1 MPSSL
6 RRLRKTLLYN
16 SIVAWRTRAFWLR
29 ALLCFG
35 IGAAILFADDFTNF
49 DSRLQIRGPKPPSA
63 DVVIIDISEREWSSL
78 DPDSRNILKPLKEVV
93 SLSDA
98 FFWNP
103 RPWERLLTTILA
115 DEPAAV
121 GITFFF
127 GENIRVSQGFINQ
140 TRATFEDP
148 RIVWSADM
156 DGTGRVL
163 LPAFATSYNVNV
175 GLRTFHSDDDG
186 TVRRF
191 SSSLVQ
197 IPHLAVRIA
206 TLASLKN
213 PKPSVFR
220 DYQRPTLI
228 NYSGTADV
236 FKVINFKDVIENRI
250 DPTLLRGKIVLIGSL
265 NNPVEQ
271 MQTPLGRMSRTEI
284 TANMID
290 NVLYGKTVRRLPMWA
305 NLTLLSLLMIVSLW
319 ILVSYPQSVALVFFV
334 MTGLLGA
341 AASAWSF
348 DVARLWIPVLGPLI
362 QLIATYIVFLSYRL
376 TLNEQRTWR
385 LEQEQV
391 YLQEIE
397 QLKTNFVSM
406 MSHDLKTPIAK
417 IQAICD
423 RLLATHPD
431 SELVVDLRSLRRSS
445 DDLHRYIQSILQVT
459 KVEAKDFKITKEVT
473 DINDDIE
480 RVMTRISPLAQE
492 KKIWLKSDL
501 EPMFSIEA
509 DTTLIQEVILN
520 LLENAIKY
528 TPEGGRVTISS
539 REKDDNVEVIIEDT
553 GPGIALDEQK
563 DIWGKFIRGK
573 SQVEALKTP
582 GSGLGLYLVKY
593 FIELHGGRVFL
604 ESRSGPDDHG
614 TRIGFSIPVATG
626 SGDADDSDG
635 SGTGLGPMNSAGENA
650 T

>member
-1 MPSSL
+1 M
-6 RRLRKTLLYN
+6 RKTILYR
-16 SIVAWRTRAFWLR
+16 SIVVWRSRAFWLR

-35 IGAAILFADDFTNF
+35 IGVAVLFADDFTNF

-78 DPDSRNILKPLKEVV
+78 DPEARNILKPLKEVV

-103 RPWERLLTTILA
+103 RPWERLLTAVLA
-115 DEPAAV
+115 DDPAAV
-121 GITFFF
+121 GINFFF
-127 GENIRVSQGFINQ
+127 GDNIRVSQSFLSQ
-140 TRATFEDP
+140 RRAVFEDP
-148 RIVWSADM
+148 RIIWGADV
-156 DGTGRVL
+156 DGAGRVS
-163 LPAFATSYNVNV
+163 LPAFATSYNSNV
-175 GLRTFHSDDDG
+175 GLRTYRSDDDG
-186 TVRRF
+186 SVRRF
-191 SSSLVQ
+191 SSSLVN
-197 IPHLAVRIA
+197 IPNLGVRLAQMSR
-206 TLASLKN
+206 S
-213 PKPSVFR
+213 PSKAFR
-220 DYQRPTLI
+220 DYQEPTLI
-228 NYSGTADV
+228 NYAGSADV
-236 FKVINFKDVIENRI
+236 FKVVDFKDVIENRI

-284 TANMID
+284 TANIVD
-290 NVLYGKTVRRLPMWA
+290 NVLDGKTIRRLPMSA
-305 NLTLLSLLMIVSLW
+305 NFAILLLALALSLW

-334 MTGLLGA
+334 MTGMLGA
-341 AASAWSF
+341 AASAYAF
-348 DVARLWIPVLGPLI
+348 DVLRVWTPVLAPLV

-376 TLNEQRTWR
+376 AMNEQRTWR

-391 YLQEIE
+391 YLKEIE

-459 KVEAKDFKITKEVT
+459 KVEAKAFKISKEVT
-473 DINDDIE
+473 DINEDIE
-480 RVMTRISPLAQE
+480 KVMLRIAPLAQE

-509 DTTLIQEVILN
+509 DPTLIQEVILN
-520 LLENAIKY
+520 LMENAIKY
-528 TPEGGRVTISS
+528 TPEGGRVTVTS
-539 REKDDNVEVIIEDT
+539 REKDDNVEVVVEDT
-553 GPGIALDEQK
+553 GPGIAPEEQK
-563 DIWGKFIRGK
+563 EIWGKFIRGK
-573 SQVEALKTP
+573 SQSDTR

-593 FIELHGGRVFL
+593 FVELHGGRVFL
-604 ESRSGPDDHG
+604 ESRTATPSGPDDHG
-614 TRIGFSIPVATG
+614 TKIGFSIPVAEQAAE
-626 SGDADDSDG
+626 GD
-635 SGTGLGPMNSAGENA
+635 SAV
-650 T
+650 

>member
-6 RRLRKTLLYN
+6 QSLRKTLLYR
-16 SIVAWRTRAFWLR
+16 SIVVWRSRAFWLR

-35 IGAAILFADDFTNF
+35 IGAAVLIADDFTNY
-49 DSRLQIRGPKPPSA
+49 DSRLQIRGPKPPSG

-78 DPDSRNILKPLKEVV
+78 DPESRNILKPLKEVV

-103 RPWERLLTTILA
+103 RPWERLLTAVLA

-121 GITFFF
+121 GINFYF
-127 GENIRVSQGFINQ
+127 GENIRVSQSYLNQ
-140 TRATFEDP
+140 RRSIFEDP
-148 RIVWSADM
+148 RIIWGADV
-156 DGTGRVL
+156 DGAGRVS
-163 LPAFATSYNVNV
+163 LPAFASSYNSNV
-175 GLRTFHSDDDG
+175 GLRQFRSDDDG
-186 TVRRF
+186 SIRRF
-191 SSSLVQ
+191 SSSLVT
-197 IPHLAVRIA
+197 IPHLGVR
-206 TLASLKN
+206 LAQMSRPTTKE
-213 PKPSVFR
+213 FR
-220 DYQRPTLI
+220 NYQDPTLI
-228 NYSGTADV
+228 NYAGSADV
-236 FKVINFKDVIENRI
+236 FKVVDFKDVIENRI

-284 TANMID
+284 TANIVD
-290 NVLYGKTVRRLPMWA
+290 NVMHNKTIKRLPALA
-305 NLTLLSLLMIVSLW
+305 NYAILVLALALSLW
-319 ILVSYPQSVALVFFV
+319 ILVSYPQSVALVFFI
-334 MTGLLGA
+334 MTGMLGA
-341 AASAWSF
+341 AASAYAF
-348 DVARLWIPVLGPLI
+348 DVLKVWTPVLAPLV

-376 TLNEQRTWR
+376 AMNEQRTWR

-459 KVEAKDFKITKEVT
+459 KVEAKDFKISKEVT
-473 DINDDIE
+473 DINEDIE
-480 RVMTRISPLAQE
+480 KVMVRIAPLAQE
-492 KKIWLKSDL
+492 KKIWLKSNL

-509 DTTLIQEVILN
+509 DPTLIQEVILN
-520 LLENAIKY
+520 LMENAIKY
-528 TPEGGRVTISS
+528 TPEGGRVTVTS
-539 REKDDNVEVIIEDT
+539 REKDDNVEVVIEDT
-553 GPGIALDEQK
+553 GPGIDPEEQK
-563 DIWGKFIRGK
+563 EIWGKFIRGK
-573 SQVEALKTP
+573 TQNDTR

-593 FIELHGGRVFL
+593 FVELHGGRVFL
-604 ESRSGPDDHG
+604 ESRVATPNEPAVHG
-614 TRIGFSIPVATG
+614 TKIGFSIPVAEQAPE
-626 SGDADDSDG
+626 SGVEG
-635 SGTGLGPMNSAGENA
+635 ESAV
-650 T
+650 

>member
-1 MPSSL
+1 LLLCVTVPSSL
-6 RRLRKTLLYN
+6 QSLRKTLLYR
-16 SIVAWRTRAFWLR
+16 SIVVWRSRAFWLR

-35 IGAAILFADDFTNF
+35 IGAAVLFADDFTNF

-78 DPDSRNILKPLKEVV
+78 DPEARNILKPLKEVV

-103 RPWERLLTTILA
+103 RPWERLLTAVLA
-115 DEPAAV
+115 DDPAAV
-121 GITFFF
+121 GINFFF
-127 GENIRVSQGFINQ
+127 GENIRVSQSFINQ
-140 TRATFEDP
+140 TRSTFEDP
-148 RIVWSADM
+148 RIVWGADV
-156 DGTGRVL
+156 DGAGRVL
-163 LPAFATSYNVNV
+163 VPAFATSYNVNV
-175 GLRTFHSDDDG
+175 GLRTFRSDDDG

-191 SSSLVQ
+191 SSSLIQ
-197 IPHLAVRIA
+197 IPHLAVRLA
-206 TLASLKN
+206 TLANVKN
-213 PKPSVFR
+213 KHASVFR
-220 DYQRPTLI
+220 DYQQPTLI
-228 NYSGTADV
+228 NYAGSADV
-236 FKVINFKDVIENRI
+236 FKVVDFKDVIENRI

-271 MQTPLGRMSRTEI
+271 LQTPLGRMSRTEI
-284 TANMID
+284 TANIVD

-305 NLTLLSLLMIVSLW
+305 NLSLLAGLLAFSLW

-334 MTGLLGA
+334 MTGILGS
-341 AASAWSF
+341 AASAYAF
-348 DVARLWIPVLGPLI
+348 DVLLLWTPVLAPLI

-376 TLNEQRTWR
+376 ALNEQRTWR

-431 SELVVDLRSLRRSS
+431 SELVLDLRSLRRSS

-459 KVEAKDFKITKEVT
+459 KVEAKDFKISKEVT
-473 DINDDIE
+473 DINENID
-480 RVMTRISPLAQE
+480 RVMARIAPLAQE

-520 LLENAIKY
+520 LMENAIKY
-528 TPEGGRVTISS
+528 TPEGGRVTVTS
-539 REKDDNVEVIIEDT
+539 REKDDNVEVVVEDT

-563 DIWGKFIRGK
+563 EVWGKFIRGK
-573 SQVEALKTP
+573 SQNEANKTT

-614 TRIGFSIPVATG
+614 TKIGFSIPVATT
-626 SGDADDSDG
+626 A
-635 SGTGLGPMNSAGENA
+635 AEGENA
-650 T
+650 V